1 MSDAEINLTITTYRD
16 EMTHGTV
23 VRLHDN
29 MTPSKE
35 IRYAQYLL
43 ADSEMERAPSRAI
56 MWYTCMEL
64 LVQEFNK
71 AAGKKV
77 KLINTFGIFGI
88 FGIFGHDD
96 EVPPDVL
103 PLPYSMGLVYYSDTD
118 A

>member
-1 MSDAEINLTITTYRD
+1 MAAVTREEINLTITTYRD
-16 EMTHGTV
+16 EMAHGIV

-35 IRYAQYLL
+35 IRYAKYLL

-64 LVQEFNK
+64 LVREFNK

-77 KLINTFGIFGI
+77 KLINTFGIFG
-88 FGIFGHDD
+88 HDD
-96 EVPPDVL
+96 EVPAHIL
-103 PLPYSMGLVYYSDTD
+103 PLPYSMGLIYYSDD
-118 A
+118 NA